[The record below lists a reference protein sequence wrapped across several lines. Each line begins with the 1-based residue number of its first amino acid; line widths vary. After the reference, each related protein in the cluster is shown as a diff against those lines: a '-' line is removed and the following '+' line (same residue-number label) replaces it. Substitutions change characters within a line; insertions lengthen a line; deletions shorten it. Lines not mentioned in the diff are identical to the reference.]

1 MLGRLSLW
9 LMLRGSTRDVL
20 FGMPVYLPYRPG
32 ERRDVTIK
40 NLRTG
45 LAYLARYAPATLER
59 ACRDLRGIL
68 VWLIPEA
75 AYGFYDRHRRLCL
88 VDGDF
93 AAEPLHPAQL
103 ALLIAHEAMHARL
116 HECPYGTPAERV
128 RVERLCV
135 KAEILVAS
143 RIPGGE
149 AMVQYLTERRL
160 NTLDPSDYT
169 DAAMRERELA
179 DPRRRT
185 LWQLLFRR
193 RASAESR
200 MDA

>member
-1 MLGRLSLW
+1 
-9 LMLRGSTRDVL
+9 MLRGSTRDVL
-20 FGMPVYLPYRPG
+20 FGMPVYLLYRPG
-32 ERRDVTIK
+32 ERRDSTMQ
-40 NLRTG
+40 NLRTA
-45 LAYLARYAPATLER
+45 LTYLARYAPATLDR
-59 ACRDLRGIL
+59 ARRDLRGIL
-68 VWLIPEA
+68 VWLIPEGA
-75 AYGFYDRHRRLCL
+75 CGFYDRRRRLCL

-93 AAEPLHPAQL
+93 AAEPLHPALL

-149 AMVQYLTERRL
+149 RMAQYLTQTQL
-160 NTLDPSDYT
+160 NALDPNDYT
-169 DAAMRERELA
+169 DAAMRKRELA

-193 RASAESR
+193 GPSPASR
-200 MDA
+200 VDA